1 MPTIRNIYTNY
12 LAQLHLK
19 SFPQKMPNKAFL
31 EDLAEVSPLCGYR
44 NTQGLLQNC
53 TAKTA
58 GLEDTGVSEGDALHR
73 SKEQG
78 RFPQISHFSGQRMVM
93 ITSKQSITLLKGH
106 GAGTHTHTREQTWTQ
121 HTEHRALQVWH
132 VPATQLPVPGSQDR
146 CRKDAAQAP
155 RVNFC

>member
-1 MPTIRNIYTNY
+1 MITYLLFPTHILNQRGGPHRGHLPMPTIRNLYTNY

-31 EDLAEVSPLCGYR
+31 EEQAEVSPLCGYR

-73 SKEQG
+73 SKQVLREV
-78 RFPQISHFSGQRMVM
+78 PPNKS
-93 ITSKQSITLLKGH
+93 LLWAKNG
-106 GAGTHTHTREQTWTQ
+106 
-121 HTEHRALQVWH
+121 
-132 VPATQLPVPGSQDR
+132 D
-146 CRKDAAQAP
+146 D
-155 RVNFC
+155 NI